1 MSSVPK
7 NSGKK
12 FNRKLVETND
22 TKRLL
27 SFTNIDHAMASESD
41 RIFIPET
48 DFQRIPKYL
57 KKCRHCTPVSQ
68 MASSY
73 IFFFFAIRE

>member
-22 TKRLL
+22 TQRLL
-27 SFTNIDHAMASESD
+27 SFTNIEHAMGSESD

-57 KKCRHCTPVSQ
+57 KKFRHYTLVSQ